1 MYKNLKVGL
10 ALGGGG
16 ARGACHIG
24 ILKILE
30 KNNIVPDIICGTS
43 AGSMIGAM
51 YACHGDVN
59 IVKKKYVDHINGED
73 FRDLGFRY
81 IADDEQ
87 DESIFSKIITQM
99 KNQYVL
105 MVSSTRKS
113 IVKADKLE
121 KAAKNLF
128 FCRNFDELKIPLII
142 TATDLI
148 SGKPLIYDGGN
159 VLDAVVKSSSIPG
172 FIEPS
177 YIDERILVD
186 GGVTLP
192 TPVAPLVDKC
202 DFIIAVNIS
211 KEFKTDQRPDN
222 IIEIMSRVRDVT
234 TRHLNQY
241 LLDQADF
248 VFNPTTESLHWSAFD
263 RTDDFIRYG
272 YECGERQIQDLID
285 RLDSLDEDSPEVVV
299 EIPKETFWTKIKKRL
314 PFLNS

>member
-1 MYKNLKVGL
+1 MYKNIKIGL

-30 KNNIVPDIICGTS
+30 KNNIIPDIICGTS

-51 YACHGDVN
+51 YACHRDASV
-59 IVKKKYVDHINGED
+59 VEKKYIDHINGED
-73 FRDLGFRY
+73 FQDLGFRY
-81 IADDEQ
+81 IPDDEQ

-113 IVKADKLE
+113 IVKAERLE
-121 KAAKNLF
+121 KAAENLF
-128 FCRNFDELKIPLII
+128 SCRNFDELKIPLII
-142 TATDLI
+142 TSTDLI
-148 SGKPLIYDGGN
+148 SGKPLIYSAGS

-172 FIEPS
+172 FIEPT
-177 YIDERILVD
+177 YKDGRILVD

-192 TPVAPLVDKC
+192 TPVAPLVNKC
-202 DFIIAVNIS
+202 DFIIAVNIG
-211 KEFKTDQRPDN
+211 KEFKTNQEPDN

-263 RTDDFIRYG
+263 RTDDFVKY
-272 YECGERQIQDLID
+272 YQA
-285 RLDSLDEDSPEVVV
+285 
-299 EIPKETFWTKIKKRL
+299 
-314 PFLNS
+314 

>member
-1 MYKNLKVGL
+1 MYKNLKIGL

-30 KNNIVPDIICGTS
+30 KNNIIPDIICGTS

-51 YACHGDVN
+51 YACHGNADMVEK
-59 IVKKKYVDHINGED
+59 IYIDHINGED
-73 FRDLGFRY
+73 FQDIGFRY
-81 IADDEQ
+81 IPDDEQ

-113 IVKADKLE
+113 IVKAERLE
-121 KAAKNLF
+121 KAAENLF
-128 FCRNFDELKIPLII
+128 SCRNFDELKIPLII
-142 TATDLI
+142 TSTDLI
-148 SGKPLIYDGGN
+148 SGKPLIYSAGS

-172 FIEPS
+172 FIEPT
-177 YIDERILVD
+177 YKDGRILVD

-192 TPVAPLVDKC
+192 TPVAPLVGKC
-202 DFIIAVNIS
+202 DFIIAINIG
-211 KEFKTDQRPDN
+211 KEFKTDQEPDN

-248 VFNPTTESLHWSAFD
+248 IFNPKTESLHWSAFD
-263 RTDDFIRYG
+263 RTDDFVRYG
-272 YECGERQIQDLID
+272 HECGERQIDDLINALNPSD
-285 RLDSLDEDSPEVVV
+285 RDSIEEVI

-314 PFLNS
+314 PFQN